1 MPAVLTVRSTI
12 QPTTCGGLTVTGTGD
27 GAPEQAAG
35 ASSGSEIEAALSG
48 ADLEWQAVGA
58 DDGAFTVG
66 GVRAGYVCAPA
77 SVDEVAAAV
86 KSASATGSAVIP
98 WGAGTRM
105 SLGFP
110 PRAADVVLQTTR
122 LNEIVEYEPADLTV
136 TVQAG
141 MTLGAL
147 QERLRAEGQMLAL
160 DPAAA
165 DRATIGGL
173 IAANASGP
181 LRLMYGTARDIVIGT
196 RVVNADGIISKA
208 GGRVVKNVAGYDL
221 NKLYVGSL
229 GTVGVI
235 VELSF
240 KLHPLPANEGM
251 VVAAFKTAADA
262 AKPIAALMRSPLGPA
277 AVEVLDAGAAGGLP
291 DGLSADGDGVV
302 LVVSAQGFEKA
313 VQRQLRDIQALCDQ
327 ATGVQS
333 IREGTALDGVWSTL
347 RAYSDPSS
355 SGLALLKLA
364 VPPAR
369 STVALATAHTAA
381 QEAGFTPQTGS
392 HAGSG
397 VVYLRLQPESW
408 TAEALSS
415 LASLVT
421 RLRGFARGE
430 GGSLVLEACPLG
442 ALQGEAGI
450 DPWGDVGSGFPVM
463 RALKENLDPRGTLNP
478 GRFVGRL

>member
-1 MPAVLTVRSTI
+1 MSET
-12 QPTTCGGLTVTGTGD
+12 
-27 GAPEQAAG
+27 E
-35 ASSGSEIEAALSG
+35 SGSAGPSTTTGEIEAALSA
-48 ADLEWQAVGA
+48 ADLEWRAVGA
-58 DDGAFTVG
+58 DDDAFTVA
-66 GVRAGYVCAPA
+66 GVRPAYVCAPA
-77 SVDEVAAAV
+77 SVDEVAATV
-86 KSASATGSAVIP
+86 KAASAAGRAVIP
-98 WGAGTRM
+98 RGAGTRM

-110 PRAADVVLQTTR
+110 PRAADLVLQTTG

-141 MTLGAL
+141 MTLGAI

-160 DPAAA
+160 DPPAAET
-165 DRATIGGL
+165 ATIGGL

-196 RVVNADGIISKA
+196 RVVNADGIVSKA

-277 AVEVLDAGAAGGLP
+277 AIEVLDAGAAASLP
-291 DGLSADGDGVV
+291 DGLAVDGDGVV

-313 VQRQLRDIQALCDQ
+313 IQRQLRDIQALCDQ

-333 IREGTALDGVWSTL
+333 IREGETLTSVWAALRS
-347 RAYSDPSS
+347 YSDPSAAD
-355 SGLALLKLA
+355 LALLKLA

-369 STVALATAHTAA
+369 GTVALATAHTAA
-381 QEAGFTPQTGS
+381 QEAGFMPQTGA

-397 VVYLRLQPESW
+397 VVYLRLQPDTW
-408 TAEALSS
+408 TTGALAN
-415 LASLVT
+415 LAALVT

-430 GGSLVLEACPLG
+430 GGSLVLEACPLA

-450 DPWGDVGSGFPVM
+450 DPWGDAGSGFPVM
-463 RALKENLDPRGTLNP
+463 RSLKENLDPKGTLNP